1 MKLNLI
7 DNNSSSVAGQVEEL
21 FHLDV
26 KADNLKGFLQNLV
39 SIVNQQSSAIN
50 NLQTQLKIK
59 IEKYSVI
66 MIKIFGLF

>member
-1 MKLNLI
+1 MFVYII

-66 MIKIFGLF
+66 MMKK

>member
-1 MKLNLI
+1 
-7 DNNSSSVAGQVEEL
+7 VAGQVEEL